1 MIVCLSC
8 WEVFD
13 REVLRSGMS
22 GEMWCPKRSCNQ
34 EVADID
40 ECLIPAIRA
49 LNEKGYYT
57 VSCCSGHFWD
67 NDRIGCTNQYVL
79 FQESVKESDL
89 GKLPDGFATETN
101 DTGMLT
107 IRRRFQNNE
116 PSGLHMEILKSS
128 VILTEWARKLPDIN
142 EY

>member
-1 MIVCLSC
+1 MIMCLSC
-8 WEVFD
+8 WDVFD

-57 VSCCSGHFWD
+57 VSCCSGHFWG
-67 NDRIGCTNQYVL
+67 NGQAGWTNQYVR
-79 FQESVKESDL
+79 FQESVKENDL
-89 GKLPDGFATETN
+89 GKLPDGFSMDIN
-101 DTGMLT
+101 DNGNLT
-107 IRRRFQNNE
+107 IRREFQNDDLL
-116 PSGLHMEILKSS
+116 GLHMEILKSS
-128 VILTEWARKLPDIN
+128 VSLTEWARELPDIN
-142 EY
+142 ED